1 MKLRKVVSVIGAGN
15 VGEHTSAL
23 LALKNLADVRMF
35 DLPKKDGEKTIE
47 PVKGKALDIQQML
60 AALNIDGKVEG
71 YTVSPEGDGYEAL
84 EGSDIV
90 VITAGFPRRP
100 GMSRED
106 LLEKNISILLVIA
119 SKIKEFAKDSIV
131 IVVTNPVDL
140 MTYAVYRLLG
150 FEPKRVMGMAGVL
163 DSARFKT
170 FISKEIKVSP
180 QDIHAYVIGGH
191 GDEMVP
197 LISISNVG
205 GIPLK
210 DMLSKEKLQELIK
223 RTQFGGGEIVDLMG
237 TSAYHAPAS
246 SIVEMVEAIVT
257 DNKRI
262 FPCSVYLDG
271 EVGEYYGVKGA
282 CVGVPVKLGNSG
294 VEEIIKIPMI
304 KEEREMWERSVQS
317 VVKNLRTVEELL
329 SVKNNIG

>member
-1 MKLRKVVSVIGAGN
+1 MKLRKLVSVVGAGN
-15 VGEHTSAL
+15 VGEHTASL
-23 LALKNLADVRMF
+23 LALRGLVDVRMF
-35 DLPKKDGEKTIE
+35 DLPKKDGDRLIE

-60 AALNIDGKVEG
+60 SALNIDGKVEG
-71 YTVSPEGDGYEAL
+71 YTVSPEGEGYEAL

-106 LLEKNISILLVIA
+106 LLSKNISILWVI
-119 SKIKEFAKDSIV
+119 SEKIKKHAQEAIV

-140 MTYAVYRLLG
+140 MTYAVYRILG
-150 FEPKRVMGMAGVL
+150 FEKNRVMGMAGVL

-170 FISKEIKVSP
+170 FISKEVRVSP
-180 QDIHAYVIGGH
+180 LDIHAYVVGGH

-210 DMLSKEKLQELIK
+210 DMLPREKIQELIR

-237 TSAYHAPAS
+237 TSAYHAPAA

-262 FPCSVYLDG
+262 LPCSVYLDG
-271 EVGEYYGVKGA
+271 EVAQYYEAQGLCA
-282 CVGVPVKLGNSG
+282 GVPVKLGNDG
-294 VEEIIKIPMI
+294 VEEVIKLPMTE
-304 KEEREMWERSVQS
+304 EERHMWRRSVES
-317 VVKNLRTVEELL
+317 LRKNLSTVEELL
-329 SVKNNIG
+329 NARSSL

>member
-1 MKLRKVVSVIGAGN
+1 MKMRKVVSVIGAGN
-15 VGEHTSAL
+15 VGEHVASL
-23 LALKNLADVRMF
+23 LALRGLVDVRMF
-35 DLPKKDGEKTIE
+35 DIPRKDGEKVIE
-47 PVKGKALDIQQML
+47 PVKGKALDIRQML
-60 AALNIDGKVEG
+60 AAIDIDAKVEG
-71 YTVSPEGDGYEAL
+71 YTVSPEGEGYEAL
-84 EGSDIV
+84 EGSDII

-106 LLEKNISILLVIA
+106 LLEKNLSILSIICE
-119 SKIKEFAKDSIV
+119 KIKQYAKEAII

-140 MTYAVYRLLG
+140 MTYAVYKMLG
-150 FEPKRVMGMAGVL
+150 FSKRKVMGMAGVL

-170 FISKEIKVSP
+170 FISQEVKVSP
-180 QDIHAYVIGGH
+180 KDIHAYVIGGH

-210 DMLSKEKLQELIK
+210 DMLPKERLNELIK

-237 TSAYHAPAS
+237 TSAYYAPAA

-262 FPCSVYLDG
+262 LPCSVYLEG
-271 EVGEYYGVKGA
+271 EEGKYYEAEGL
-282 CVGVPVKLGNSG
+282 CVGVPVKLGNCG
-294 VEEIIKIPMI
+294 VEEVVNIPMLP
-304 KEEREMWERSVQS
+304 EEREMWRRSVSS
-317 VVKNLRTVEELL
+317 VRKNLKVVEEMLHARSAL
-329 SVKNNIG
+329 

>member
-1 MKLRKVVSVIGAGN
+1 MKFRKVVSVIGAGN
-15 VGEHTSAL
+15 VGEHTASL
-23 LALKNLADVRMF
+23 LALRGLVDVRMF
-35 DLPKKDGEKTIE
+35 DLPKRDGERVIE

-60 AALNIDGKVEG
+60 SALNIDGKVEG
-71 YTVSPEGDGYEAL
+71 YTVGPEGKGYEAL
-84 EGSDIV
+84 KGSDIV
-90 VITAGFPRRP
+90 VITAGLPRRP

-106 LLEKNISILLVIA
+106 LLERNISILSVIA
-119 SKIKEFAKDSIV
+119 SKIKEYTPEVVV

-140 MTYAVYRLLG
+140 MTYAVYRMLG
-150 FEPKRVMGMAGVL
+150 FEKNRVMGMAGVL

-170 FISKEIKVSP
+170 FISKEIKISP
-180 QDIHAYVIGGH
+180 VDIHAYVIGGH

-205 GIPLK
+205 GIALK
-210 DMLSKEKLQELIK
+210 DMLCKEKIHELIK

-237 TSAYHAPAS
+237 TSAYHAPAA

-262 FPCSVYLDG
+262 LPCSVYLEGDVGKYYEADG
-271 EVGEYYGVKGA
+271 L
-282 CVGVPVKLGNSG
+282 CVGVPVKLGNNG

-304 KEEREMWERSVQS
+304 EEEREMWKRSVAS
-317 VVKNLRTVEELL
+317 VRKNIGLVEELL
-329 SVKNNIG
+329 NARSSL

>member
-1 MKLRKVVSVIGAGN
+1 MKMRKTVSVVGAGN
-15 VGEHTSAL
+15 VGEHVASL
-23 LALKNLADVRMF
+23 LALRGLVDVKMF
-35 DLPKKDGEKTIE
+35 DIPRKDGEKVIE
-47 PVKGKALDIQQML
+47 PVKGKALDIRQML
-60 AALNIDGKVEG
+60 AAIDIDAKVEG
-71 YTVSPEGDGYEAL
+71 FTVSPEGDGYEAL

-106 LLEKNISILLVIA
+106 LLEKNISILSVI
-119 SKIKEFAKDSIV
+119 SEKIKTYAPDSIV

-140 MTYAVYRLLG
+140 MTYAVYKMTN
-150 FEPKRVMGMAGVL
+150 FEKERVMGMAGVL

-170 FISKEIKVSP
+170 FISKEIKISP
-180 QDIHAYVIGGH
+180 KDVHAYVIGGH

-210 DMLSKEKLQELIK
+210 DMLPREKIEELIR
-223 RTQFGGGEIVDLMG
+223 RTRFGGGEIVDLMG
-237 TSAYHAPAS
+237 TSAYYAPAAAV
-246 SIVEMVEAIVT
+246 VEMVEAIVT

-262 FPCSVYLDG
+262 LPCSVYLDG
-271 EVGEYYGVKGA
+271 EAGEYYNVSGI
-282 CVGVPVKLGNSG
+282 CVGVPVKLGNNG

-304 KEEREMWERSVQS
+304 EEERQMWEKSVAS
-317 VVKNLRTVEELL
+317 VLKNIKVVEEILNER
-329 SVKNNIG
+329 SKV